1 MMQRLG
7 ERLSGARPAPTEIE
21 MRLKDGSV
29 KWIEVEARIV
39 KEEGTITGVQV
50 AASDITLR
58 KRAQEELQRAHDEL
72 ENRVLE
78 RTADLDAINRDLVR
92 EIGERKRAEIELQQA
107 KEVVEA
113 ASRSKSEFLAN
124 MSHELRTP
132 LNHIIGFTELV
143 VDKNFGELTPQQE
156 EFLGDV
162 LQSSRH
168 LLSLINDV
176 LDLSKIEAGKMEL
189 ECSAIPLREVLENS
203 LMMVKEKALKRRLKL
218 STLFNDIPS
227 TLWADERKV
236 KQILYNLLSNAVKFT
251 PEGGTVQLEA
261 RNLNGQGM
269 EIAVRDSGIGLK
281 ETDLERIFRPFE
293 QGDNSAGRKYQGT
306 GLGLSLTKRM
316 VEMHGGRIWA
326 HSGGEGKGSAFTFI
340 LPARGTIDV

>member
-1 MMQRLG
+1 MQRLG
-7 ERLSGARPAPTEIE
+7 ERLSGARPPPTEIE

-92 EIGERKRAEIELQQA
+92 EIGERKRAEIQLQQA

-143 VDKNFGELTPQQE
+143 MDKNFGELTLSGGIPGRRAPEQPPSAFPDQRR
-156 EFLGDV
+156 FGPVKDRSRKDGTGMLGHPAPGGLGEQPDDG
-162 LQSSRH
+162 Q
-168 LLSLINDV
+168 
-176 LDLSKIEAGKMEL
+176 GK
-189 ECSAIPLREVLENS
+189 
-203 LMMVKEKALKRRLKL
+203 
-218 STLFNDIPS
+218 
-227 TLWADERKV
+227 
-236 KQILYNLLSNAVKFT
+236 
-251 PEGGTVQLEA
+251 GLEA
-261 RNLNGQGM
+261 
-269 EIAVRDSGIGLK
+269 
-281 ETDLERIFRPFE
+281 P
-293 QGDNSAGRKYQGT
+293 
-306 GLGLSLTKRM
+306 
-316 VEMHGGRIWA
+316 VEAEH
-326 HSGGEGKGSAFTFI
+326 AFQ
-340 LPARGTIDV
+340 